1 MSDLNEEELRNLCRL
16 SRLKLSDEEIKN
28 FLADVKKIADYT
40 ELLAEVDLSDLQ
52 PYMHAEEVSFN
63 QLRPDEVK
71 VTLTREEFLA
81 NAPDQVG
88 GMVRVPPVMK
98 Q

>member
-1 MSDLNEEELRNLCRL
+1 MSDLNEEEMRNVCRL
-16 SRLKLSDEEIKN
+16 SRLKLNDAEIKA

-40 ELLAEVDLSDLQ
+40 ELLNEVDLNDLQ
-52 PYMHAEEVSFN
+52 PYMHAEEVSYG
-63 QLRPDEVK
+63 QLRDDEVRDQIS
-71 VTLTREEFLA
+71 REAFLD

-88 GMVRVPPVMK
+88 GMVRVPPVIK